1 MLHIP
6 LEKTK
11 TMKYN
16 ELIELVKEHG
26 QISIE
31 ANVIGYNP
39 MLGLINL
46 NIHPDDRDKVF
57 GDDDESNTNF
67 HTIIYLKLTKS
78 GKMKV
83 SKENNKFNFIIS
95 DKGDFGPNTNGLGVV
110 SVNPFNKTNYS
121 VNDNNTFLTVGII
134 ILVFFMLLF
143 ILLLLLNN

>member
-143 ILLLLLNN
+143 ILLLNN